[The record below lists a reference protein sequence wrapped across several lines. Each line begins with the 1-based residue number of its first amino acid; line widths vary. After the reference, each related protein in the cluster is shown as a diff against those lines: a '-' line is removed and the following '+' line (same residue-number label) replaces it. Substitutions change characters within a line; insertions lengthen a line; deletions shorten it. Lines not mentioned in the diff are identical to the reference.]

1 MINDFDFGPNAWFV
15 DEQHER
21 YLQDPDSVAPAW
33 HNLFS
38 SASGV
43 SAAYR
48 DESATT
54 GDDIE
59 QAAIKAVRVAAL
71 IHAYRVRGHLMADT
85 DPLATE
91 QPLTPPELDIAAFG
105 LVEEDLP
112 RTFVVDDFAGQVTM
126 KLDDVVHVLR
136 ESYCRTIGVQ
146 YMHIQSSDERC
157 WVQER
162 IEAPLAR
169 PDRAEQLQILY
180 RLGAAEAFE
189 RFLHT
194 KYVGQKR
201 YSLEGAESAIVL
213 LDALLHRCIR
223 HGVRE
228 AVIGMAHR
236 GRLNVLANIV
246 GKSYAEIFQEFEDT
260 MDVQSVQG
268 SGDVKYHL
276 GAEGTYRAL
285 NGDTIA
291 VSVVAN
297 PSHLE
302 IVGPVTQG
310 VVRAKQET
318 AADGDE
324 TLAVLPVLIH
334 GDAAFAGQGVVSE
347 TLNMSLLPGYHTG
360 GTVHLVINNQLGF
373 TTTPAHGRSSVY
385 ATDVARSVEAPI
397 LHVNGDDPEAVVR
410 AARLA
415 FDYRQTF
422 HKDVV
427 IDLVCYRRHGH
438 SEVDDPSIT
447 QPAMYD
453 RIDAVPSV
461 RMLYADALLRR
472 GEVSTRQVEGA
483 LQDFRGRLE
492 RAFAETR
499 TPPGPSAAQTA
510 GDAGGAGSYEV
521 ATAISE
527 AAARRVMASQ
537 TDLPYGFT
545 VHPRVLPQLNGR
557 VAALDS
563 DTIDWAAAE
572 TLAFGSLLLDGVPVR
587 LTGQD
592 TRRGAFGQRH
602 AVLTDRHTGE
612 EHTPLNTLGTQARFA
627 PNDSSLS
634 ELAALGFEYGYA
646 LERPDALVLWE
657 AQFGDFADEAQ
668 TVIDEYIASS
678 EQKWGQR
685 CGVTLLLPHGLEG
698 QGPDHSSARI
708 ERFLQLCAQ
717 GNMSVAMPSVP
728 GNYFHLLRRQALG
741 ARENKRPLVVFTPK
755 SMLRLKSATSTLADL
770 TTSGFRAILPQE
782 TADAGRIKRV
792 LVCSGKI
799 FYGLDAYRRAEDA
812 ADTAIIRVELLHPFP
827 ERELGAELARFPAD
841 AEVRWVQE
849 EAENQGPWMFVA
861 PHLQR
866 LTGRPVTCV
875 SRPPASAPAVG
886 SARRHA
892 DEQKSLVAA
901 AFR

>member
-1 MINDFDFGPNAWFV
+1 VISEFEFGPNEWVV

-21 YLQDPDSVAPAW
+21 YLRDPGSVDPEW
-33 HNLFS
+33 RNLFS
-38 SASGV
+38 SATGTAEAS
-43 SAAYR
+43 R
-48 DESATT
+48 DGATT
-54 GDDIE
+54 MSDDAE
-59 QAAIKAVRVAAL
+59 QAAVKAVRVAAL

-85 DPLATE
+85 DPLASE
-91 QPLTPPELDIAAFG
+91 QRATPPELDIAAFR
-105 LVEEDLP
+105 LSAEDLP

-126 KLDDVVHVLR
+126 TLDEVLHVLR
-136 ESYCRTIGVQ
+136 EAYCRTIGIQ

-157 WVQER
+157 WFQER
-162 IEAPLAR
+162 FEGPLPR
-169 PDRAEQLQILY
+169 TDRAEQLQILY

-201 YSLEGAESAIVL
+201 YSLEGGESAIVL
-213 LDALLHRCIR
+213 LDVLLHRCIR
-223 HGVRE
+223 HGMRE

-246 GKSYAEIFQEFEDT
+246 GKSYAEIFHEFEDT
-260 MDVQSVQG
+260 ADVQSVQG

-285 NGDTIA
+285 NGSTIA

-302 IVGPVTQG
+302 VVGPVTQG
-310 VVRAKQET
+310 VVRAKQEVL
-318 AADGDE
+318 ADGDG
-324 TLAVLPVLIH
+324 TSAMLPVLIH

-360 GTVHLVINNQLGF
+360 GTVHIVINNQLGF

-385 ATDVARSVEAPI
+385 ATDVARSIEAPV

-427 IDLVCYRRHGH
+427 IDLICYRRHGH

-453 RIDAVPSV
+453 RIDARPSV
-461 RMLYADALLRR
+461 RTLYADALLQR
-472 GEVSTRQVEGA
+472 GDVSARQAEGA
-483 LQDFRGRLE
+483 LQDFRERLD
-492 RAFAETR
+492 RAFAETH
-499 TPPGPSAAQTA
+499 TPPGRSAAQGAERTDEA
-510 GDAGGAGSYEV
+510 GALEV
-521 ATAISE
+521 ATAIPE

-537 TDLPYGFT
+537 TELPPGFT
-545 VHPRVLPQLNGR
+545 VHHRVLPQLNR
-557 VAALDS
+557 RATALDS
-563 DTIDWAAAE
+563 GTIDWAAAE

-592 TRRGAFGQRH
+592 SRRGAFGQRH
-602 AVLTDRHTGE
+602 AVLTDRHTGV
-612 EHTPLNTLGTQARFA
+612 EHTPLNSLGTQAHFT
-627 PNDSSLS
+627 PYDSSLS
-634 ELAALGFEYGYA
+634 ELGALGFEYGYSLA
-646 LERPDALVLWE
+646 RPDALVLWE

-668 TVIDEYIASS
+668 AVIDEYIASS
-678 EQKWGQR
+678 DQKWGQR

-717 GNMSVAMPSVP
+717 GNMSVATPSTP
-728 GNYFHLLRRQALG
+728 ANYFHLLRQQALG
-741 ARENKRPLVVFTPK
+741 ARERRRPLVVFTPK
-755 SMLRLKSATSTLADL
+755 SMLRLKTATSTPADL
-770 TTSGFRAILPQE
+770 TTHGFRAILPQE
-782 TADAGRIKRV
+782 PADAGRTRRV

-799 FYGLDAYRRAEDA
+799 FYDLDAHRRGQDA
-812 ADTAIIRVELLHPFP
+812 TDTAIVRVERLYPFP
-827 ERELGAELARFPAD
+827 ESELGKELARFPAD

-849 EAENQGPWMFVA
+849 EAENQGPWLFVA
-861 PHLQR
+861 PYLQR
-866 LTGRPVTCV
+866 LAGRPVACV
-875 SRPPASAPAVG
+875 SRPAASAPAVG
-886 SARRHA
+886 SAHRHA
-892 DEQKSLVAA
+892 DEQRSLIAA